1 MLLEVCD
8 LDAGYGQTQVL
19 HGVSI
24 RVDEREIV
32 TIIGPNGS
40 GKSTLLK
47 AITGVVRPTAGRVV
61 FGSDSIA
68 GLSPDRIVRKGISYV
83 PQTENVFPS
92 LTVQENLEMGA
103 FLRRDLG
110 RERLPRIYELFPD
123 LVSKRRDRAS
133 RLSGGQRQMLALARA
148 LMLDP
153 TLLLLDEPS
162 AGLAP
167 MMVDDVFDKIAEINQ
182 MGIAI
187 LIVEQKAR
195 RSLQQSH
202 RGYVL
207 ATGQTRLE
215 DTGERLLANPEVR
228 RLYLGG

>member
-133 RLSGGQRQMLALARA
+133 RLSGVQRQMLALARA

>member
-8 LDAGYGQTQVL
+8 LDAGSGQTQIL

-83 PQTENVFPS
+83 PQTENVFLS
-92 LTVQENLEMGA
+92 LTIQENLEMGA

-110 RERLPRIYELFPD
+110 RERLPRIYEMFPD
-123 LVSKRRDRAS
+123 LVSKRGDRAS

-167 MMVDDVFDKIAEINQ
+167 MMVDGVFDKIAEINQ
-182 MGIAI
+182 TGVAI

-202 RGYVL
+202 RGYVF

>member
-1 MLLEVCD
+1 MLLEVRD
-8 LDAGYGQTQVL
+8 LDAGYGETQIL
-19 HGVSI
+19 HGASI
-24 RVDEREIV
+24 RVAEREIV
-32 TIIGPNGS
+32 TIIGRNGC

-61 FGSDSIA
+61 FGGDNIA
-68 GLSPDRIVRKGISYV
+68 GLQPDRIVRKGISYV

-92 LTVQENLEMGA
+92 LTVQENLEMGG

-110 RERLPRIYELFPD
+110 RDRLPRIFELFPD
-123 LVSKRRDRAS
+123 LVSKRGDRAS

-167 MMVDDVFDKIAEINQ
+167 MMVDGVFDKIAEINQ
-182 MGIAI
+182 TGIAI

-202 RGYVL
+202 RGYVF

-215 DTGERLLANPEVR
+215 DTGERLLANPEIR

>member
-1 MLLEVCD
+1 
-8 LDAGYGQTQVL
+8 
-19 HGVSI
+19 
-24 RVDEREIV
+24 
-32 TIIGPNGS
+32 
-40 GKSTLLK
+40 
-47 AITGVVRPTAGRVV
+47 
-61 FGSDSIA
+61 
-68 GLSPDRIVRKGISYV
+68 
-83 PQTENVFPS
+83 
-92 LTVQENLEMGA
+92 MGA

-110 RERLPRIYELFPD
+110 RDRLPRIYEMFPD
-123 LVSKRRDRAS
+123 LASKRGDRAS

-167 MMVDDVFDKIAEINQ
+167 MMVDGVFDKIAEINQ
-182 MGIAI
+182 TGVAI

-202 RGYVL
+202 RGYVF

>member
-123 LVSKRRDRAS
+123 LVSKRRDRSS

-167 MMVDDVFDKIAEINQ
+167 MMVDDLFDKIAEITQ
-182 MGIAI
+182 MG
-187 LIVEQKAR
+187 L
-195 RSLQQSH
+195 
-202 RGYVL
+202 
-207 ATGQTRLE
+207 
-215 DTGERLLANPEVR
+215 
-228 RLYLGG
+228 

>member
-8 LDAGYGQTQVL
+8 LDAGYGQTQIL

-92 LTVQENLEMGA
+92 LTIQENLEMGA

-110 RERLPRIYELFPD
+110 RERLPRIYEMFPD
-123 LVSKRRDRAS
+123 LVSKRGDRAS

-167 MMVDDVFDKIAEINQ
+167 MMVDGVFDKIAEINQ
-182 MGIAI
+182 TGVAI